1 MNLFADDIEWPDEKD
16 WPVQLESKDLITQ
29 LLQHNPLIR
38 LGTGG
43 AQEVK
48 DHPYFCGLDW
58 TSLLRQKAEFVPQLD
73 NEDDTS
79 YFDSMFFIF
88 NRFHLN
94 LIWTRWL
101 LLLFVCIA
109 ARMDRYKH
117 DMGDDT
123 DDTDESMLFGFSSIS
138 PRFQKVHG
146 SEERRMSSLATT
158 LPSSSNFREVTPPSR
173 AQSNTFDSPKTT
185 KSTTSVVSSAS
196 SLPHDSGNSES
207 SSSNVGSSMELDE
220 SKELSETRSDHASL
234 VHHHSLST
242 PESSQTESDDVS
254 PQVQRKRRLHTRDS
268 LPRFS
273 ISVEDEKHM

>member
-1 MNLFADDIEWPDEKD
+1 
-16 WPVQLESKDLITQ
+16 
-29 LLQHNPLIR
+29 
-38 LGTGG
+38 
-43 AQEVK
+43 
-48 DHPYFCGLDW
+48 
-58 TSLLRQKAEFVPQLD
+58 
-73 NEDDTS
+73 
-79 YFDSMFFIF
+79 
-88 NRFHLN
+88 
-94 LIWTRWL
+94 
-101 LLLFVCIA
+101 
-109 ARMDRYKH
+109 MDRYKH

-146 SEERRMSSLATT
+146 SEERRMSSLAST
-158 LPSSSNFREVTPPSR
+158 LPSSAYREVTPPSR
-173 AQSNTFDSPKTT
+173 AQSTISDSPKTT
-185 KSTTSVVSSAS
+185 KSATSVVSTVS

-220 SKELSETRSDHASL
+220 SKELSEPRSDHASL

-254 PQVQRKRRLHTRDS
+254 PQVQRKRRLHTRES